1 MSYSHQL
8 ALGCSHLLNLF
19 DFSLQLKLRVGYHTG
34 LLEKV
39 IDEVEVAS
47 SFAGVPL
54 PTDPLPDC
62 V

>member
-8 ALGCSHLLNLF
+8 ALVGSHLLNLF

-54 PTDPLPDC
+54 STDPLPDC